1 MGETHLHITTWALG
15 LILFIIALVLYKN
28 NNNKPATIVHMI
40 LRLVYLF
47 IIVTGGLLTWDYIQG
62 YGMPQLGEAIV
73 KALAG
78 LWIVVAMEGILVS
91 TKKGKATT
99 GKWIQFFI
107 ALIIV
112 IILGFFRLPMGFY
125 F

>member
-1 MGETHLHITTWALG
+1 MTHMHITSWALG
-15 LILFIIALVLYKN
+15 LILFLVALALYKKN
-28 NNNKPATIVHMI
+28 SNKPATIVHMI

-62 YGMPQLGEAIV
+62 YGMPLLAEAIV

-78 LWIVVAMEGILVS
+78 LWIVVVMEGILVS
-91 TKKGKATT
+91 TKKGKAVT

-112 IILGFFRLPMGFY
+112 IVLGFFRLPMGFY

>member
-1 MGETHLHITTWALG
+1 MTHMHITSWALG
-15 LILFIIALVLYKN
+15 LILFLVALSLYKKN
-28 NNNKPATIVHMI
+28 SNKPATIVHMI

-62 YGMPQLGEAIV
+62 YGMPLLGEAIV

-78 LWIVVAMEGILVS
+78 LWIVVVMEGILVS
-91 TKKGKATT
+91 TKKGKAVT

-112 IILGFFRLPMGFY
+112 IVLGFFRLPMGFY